1 MNNDEHL
8 HIISYKTLIK
18 VLLSLLTLTFIT
30 VYVAY
35 LDLGLLATT
44 VAMLIASIK
53 ATIVLLYF
61 MHLKFDK
68 KIFGVLVGL
77 VIVLFIVFMTLIF
90 IDYFN
95 R

>member
-30 VYVAY
+30 VYAAY
-35 LDLGLLATT
+35 SDLGLLATT

-53 ATIVLLYF
+53 TTIVLLYF
-61 MHLKFDK
+61 MHLKYDK

>member
-53 ATIVLLYF
+53 TTIVLLYF

-77 VIVLFIVFMTLIF
+77 VIVLFIVLMTLIF

>member
-18 VLLSLLTLTFIT
+18 VLLSLLTLTFST